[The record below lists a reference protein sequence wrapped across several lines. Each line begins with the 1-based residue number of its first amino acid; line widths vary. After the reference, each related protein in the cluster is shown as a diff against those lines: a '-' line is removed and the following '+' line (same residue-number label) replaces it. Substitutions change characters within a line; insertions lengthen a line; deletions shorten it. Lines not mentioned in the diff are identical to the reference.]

1 MRLRPEGERRIYVEE
16 KNDSMYF
23 RVKRTGPY
31 AYLQIVE
38 SFREKG
44 QVHQRVLST
53 VGRLDVLQ
61 ASGQLE
67 TLLRSELRFCEKL
80 AVIAAH
86 AAGQT
91 EPVQVQRVGPNL
103 VFGRLWEALQLGP
116 IIHRALQA
124 RRFAFDVERA
134 GYLTVRH
141 RLFASGSDRAAER
154 WREAYRLPGTEALEL
169 HHLYRAMS
177 FLGEPLEDHPG
188 TRVLNTP
195 RCIKDWI
202 EEELFEQRRDLFSAI
217 DLVFFDP
224 TSIYFEGEG
233 GQELGQHG
241 KSKDHRPDLKQ
252 MVVGLALDRHGWPL
266 CCELWPGNTADVTT
280 LLPVVQRLRQ
290 RFRGRRVCLV
300 ADRGMISASTIAAL
314 ESAALDCG
322 YILGARMRSV
332 KEVRERVLADRGR
345 YEEIT
350 PERQAA
356 TDPSPLKVKEVVI
369 EGRRYL
375 VCLNEEQRRKDAA
388 DRKAIIAHL
397 EQQLQRG
404 AKDLIGNKG
413 YRKYLQAAAG
423 EHFTIDAAKV
433 QTEARYAGKW
443 VLQTNLTD
451 EPKLVALA
459 YKELWLVEDLFRAMK
474 SVLDPRPIY
483 HKRDATIR
491 GHGFCSFL
499 ALLLRR
505 ALEQRLAAKGESWE
519 WAEILRGWD
528 NLQEVEAVFQG
539 RRFGLRSQVLGQAHK
554 AFQAAGVALPPTL
567 REKP

>member
-1 MRLRPEGERRIYVEE
+1 
-16 KNDSMYF
+16 MYF
-23 RVKRTGPY
+23 RVKRTGTY

-38 SFREKG
+38 SFRKKG

-67 TLLRSELRFCEKL
+67 TLLRSGLRFCEKL
-80 AVIAAH
+80 AVIDAH

-91 EPVQVQRVGPNL
+91 EPVQVQRVGPDL
-103 VFGRLWEALQLGP
+103 VFSRLWEALQLGT
-116 IIHRALQA
+116 IIQRALQA
-124 RRFAFDVERA
+124 RRFEFEVERA
-134 GYLTVRH
+134 VYLTVLH

-169 HHLYRAMS
+169 HHLYRAMA
-177 FLGEPLEDHPG
+177 FLGEPLEDNPG
-188 TRVLNTP
+188 PRVLNTP
-195 RCIKDWI
+195 RCTKDWI

-217 DLVFFDP
+217 DLVFFDT

-233 GQELGQHG
+233 GQELGRHG

-252 MVVGLALDRHGWPL
+252 MVVGLALDLHGWPL

-290 RFRGRRVCLV
+290 RFRVRRVSIV
-300 ADRGMISASTIAAL
+300 ADRGMISASTLAAL
-314 ESAALDCG
+314 ESEVLDCA

-332 KEVRERVLADRGR
+332 KEVSERVLADRGR

-350 PERQAA
+350 PERQTAK
-356 TDPSPLKVKEVVI
+356 DPSPLKVKEVVI
-369 EGRRYL
+369 EGRRYI

-388 DRKAIIAHL
+388 DRKAIVAHL
-397 EQQLQRG
+397 RKQLKRG
-404 AKDLIGNKG
+404 DKDLIGNKG
-413 YRKYLQAAAG
+413 YRKYLQATAG
-423 EHFTIDAAKV
+423 EHFTIDEAKV
-433 QTEARYAGKW
+433 QAEARYDGKW
-443 VLQTNLTD
+443 VLQTNLAD
-451 EPKLVALA
+451 EPKLIALA
-459 YKELWLVEDLFRAMK
+459 YKELWMVEDLFRTMK
-474 SVLDPRPIY
+474 SVLETRPIY
-483 HKRDATIR
+483 HKRDETIR
-491 GHGFCSFL
+491 GHVFCSFL

-505 ALEQRLAAKGESWE
+505 ALEQRLEEKGESWE
-519 WAEILRGWD
+519 WAEILRGLD

-539 RRFGLRSQVLGQAHK
+539 QRFFLRSQVLGQAHK
-554 AFQAAGVALPPTL
+554 AFRAAGVALPPTL